1 MALSLPSRDTVIAAV
16 LAVLRVKC
24 FVCLRLLTFSGW
36 LLYWTLWGSFN
47 ALVLLYGALATPTVL
62 RNNESEAK
70 AGGDASSGGNASL
83 RDDFSL
89 GANVSSGLGASVGG
103 QISACGDA
111 FPGGYIKSD
120 IVQNATDSGA
130 ATPNC
135 ADGASEED
143 AVEIDACASVNVDQ
157 VVLQQ
162 VRLRC
167 RSTTEKQQPPTIARV
182 ADVALEQARLKHTGV
197 RFSVHGAK
205 VGKFDDDGD
214 IVLAVFGPRTAVTA
228 ACSCLAESIEVVN
241 EVCHNAVFALHFTL
255 RGVDDVPHDEELL
268 DASLEKDW
276 VDLGSGG
283 AGDSAV
289 KTLIQK
295 RMDLVL
301 PSSHLNV
308 HIFMDT
314 VPLTFG
320 GGSSGAADVS
330 ATTAPTAMRV
340 DLVGASSS
348 SSWDAATKTVS
359 ACEASGVYL
368 SANYDI
374 LFWYPEGLQRSFAD
388 QVARALS
395 NWKGMSVEGAFAACC
410 VAARADI
417 ASFEDLAATVT
428 SVFKNQP

>member
-1 MALSLPSRDTVIAAV
+1 MALSLPSQDTVIAAV
-16 LAVLRVKC
+16 LAVLRVIY
-24 FVCLRLLTFSGW
+24 FVCLRLFMFSGW
-36 LLYWTLWGSFN
+36 LLYWILWGTFN
-47 ALVLLYGALATPTVL
+47 ALVLLHGALATPAVL
-62 RNNESEAK
+62 SNNESEAK

-83 RDDFSL
+83 QGDVSL
-89 GANVSSGLGASVGG
+89 GADVSSGLDDSVGG
-103 QISACGDA
+103 RSSACGDA
-111 FPGGYIKSD
+111 SPGGYIKSG
-120 IVQNATDSGA
+120 IVENATHWGP

-135 ADGASEED
+135 AGGASGED

-167 RSTTEKQQPPTIARV
+167 RSTTEKQQPVTIARV
-182 ADVALEQARLKHTGV
+182 AEIVLEQARLKHTGV
-197 RFSVHGAK
+197 RFSVHGSQAEK
-205 VGKFDDDGD
+205 SDDKGD
-214 IVLAVFGPRTAVTA
+214 IGLAVFGPRTAVNA
-228 ACSCLAESIEVVN
+228 ACSCLAESVDVVN
-241 EVCHNAVFALHFTL
+241 EVSHNAVFALHFTL

-283 AGDSAV
+283 TGDSAV
-289 KTLIQK
+289 KTLLQK
-295 RMDLVL
+295 RLGLVL
-301 PSSHLNV
+301 PSSHHDV

-340 DLVGASSS
+340 DLVGALSS
-348 SSWDAATKTVS
+348 SSWEAATKTVR
-359 ACEASGVYL
+359 ACEARGVYL
-368 SANYDI
+368 SANFDI
-374 LFWYPEGLQRSFAD
+374 HFWYPEGLHRPFAD
-388 QVARALS
+388 QLAGALS
-395 NWKGMSVEGAFAACC
+395 HWKCMSVEGAFAACC
-410 VAARADI
+410 VAVRADI